1 MANSAFEHT
10 PSFTIPSSITTANSA
25 AIWSAVNNLGQSTII
40 LDSGGNGRIGISGD
54 TNIITLTS
62 GTVTVAGTVAATT
75 LTGAGAGITAL
86 AAGNITASGTL
97 PALNGAA
104 LTALNGSQITTGTV
118 ADARISAL
126 TASKLTGALP
136 AISGANLTGVSAFP
150 YSSATVASIE
160 ATTSTHNDR
169 IPSMYVTAND
179 SGNMVDGFSPQII
192 FRATDSGATNS
203 ILGQM
208 SFERSGA
215 DNSGKFRLQS
225 KVAGADNTLMVI
237 YPTGAMQLPDQPA
250 FYAINASTDDNQTGN
265 GPEFTLTFSDTE
277 TNCFDQGGNFS
288 SNTFTAPVDGRYVF
302 FAHMEIRG
310 LSAAESLAQMRIKR
324 NSGGTPYTQLDPK
337 GAGYSSEMGMHL
349 SSMMNLAANDTVTVT
364 LVGTG
369 ESGNVWDINGQTAT
383 HTTAFSGFL
392 VA

>member
-1 MANSAFEHT
+1 MPSSFQHD
-10 PSFTIPSSITTANSA
+10 PSFTVAASNTTAGA
-25 AIWSAVNNLGQSTII
+25 AVKWVAAKNIGESLII
-40 LDSGGNGRIGISGD
+40 LDSGGNGRIGLAGD
-54 TNIITLTS
+54 LDLITLTAN
-62 GTVTVAGTVAATT
+62 TVTVAGTVAATT
-75 LTGAGAGITAL
+75 VTGNHTSGAWTGTAVITTYGGTGLASYTAGDMFYY
-86 AAGNITASGTL
+86 ASGTTL
-97 PALNGAA
+97 TKLAKGTADQVLTMNDGA
-104 LTALNGSQITTGTV
+104 TAPQWET
-118 ADARISAL
+118 AASA
-126 TASKLTGALP
+126 
-136 AISGANLTGVSAFP
+136 SAFP

-179 SGNMVDGFSPQII
+179 SGNMVDGFGPQSI

>member
-86 AAGNITASGTL
+86 SAANITASGTLPALNGAALTALTAANITASGTL

-136 AISGANLTGVSAFP
+136 AISGANLTNLPAGGATINNATVNELV
-150 YSSATVASIE
+150 TVAS
-160 ATTSTHNDR
+160 TT
-169 IPSMYVTAND
+169 
-179 SGNMVDGFSPQII
+179 
-192 FRATDSGATNS
+192 
-203 ILGQM
+203 
-208 SFERSGA
+208 
-215 DNSGKFRLQS
+215 
-225 KVAGADNTLMVI
+225 
-237 YPTGAMQLPDQPA
+237 
-250 FYAINASTDDNQTGN
+250 
-265 GPEFTLTFSDTE
+265 
-277 TNCFDQGGNFS
+277 
-288 SNTFTAPVDGRYVF
+288 
-302 FAHMEIRG
+302 
-310 LSAAESLAQMRIKR
+310 
-324 NSGGTPYTQLDPK
+324 TQLDAESTLTYDGTTLTLGSGQIKFP
-337 GAGYSSEMGMHL
+337 GSVNLSTDVNTLDEYEEGNWTPVIQFGNSTSSFTYGTQAGYYTRIGRAILINGRLDVTGGSTGSTGNAKISGLPIQSNVNPASH
-349 SSMMNLAANDTVTVT
+349 SAASIGYMNGFSFANQAT
-364 LVGTG
+364 LMIQSGSTYLDFMETT
-369 ESGNVWDINGQTAT
+369 ESGTVSHLT
-383 HTTAFSGFL
+383 HSNLTTSFQLFFSGL
-392 VA
+392 YWDE